1 MQKDQKKSFL
11 IVGLGRLGVSLCN
24 KLVELGQTVIGVDS
38 MAGPV
43 AEIADRIDVAAQVEV
58 SDENALI
65 KVGAKE
71 VDVAVVT
78 IGEALENS
86 ILCTSILVDLGV
98 PLVIAR
104 ASNPLHAKVLRRVGA
119 HKIVSPEFDMG
130 CRIGENLVYP
140 WYSRFTKVEGGDF
153 VFGKIAPL
161 PEMIGK
167 TMAELRFSQKY
178 KVVVVLVEN
187 NGRQTVPSSSR
198 PFDKSDEL
206 WVLGHKEDMDKMIRG
221 NDATGIIDAEDI
233 NLTGTPR
240 REL

>member
-1 MQKDQKKSFL
+1 MQKDTKKSFL
-11 IVGLGRLGVSLCN
+11 IVGLGRLGGSLCD
-24 KLVELGQTVIGVDS
+24 KLAELGQTVIGVDS

-43 AEIADRIDVAAQVEV
+43 AEIADRIDVAAQLDV

-65 KVGAKE
+65 KIGAKE

-78 IGEALENS
+78 IGEALESS

-104 ASNPLHAKVLRRVGA
+104 ASNPLHVKVLKRVGA
-119 HKIVSPEFDMG
+119 HKVVSPEIDMG
-130 CRIGENLVYP
+130 SRIAENLVYP

-153 VFGKIAPL
+153 VFGKISPL

-167 TMAELRFSQKY
+167 TLAELRFSQKY

-221 NDATGIIDAEDI
+221 NDAAGIIDAEDI

-240 REL
+240 SEL